1 VKRGAG
7 RRFAWCAGLAVA
19 SVLAAQQVWVSASN
33 FHGADEWLGI
43 ELASR
48 GVVSVPYANRPLV
61 FLWLAAAQH
70 AWPDDLAA
78 YWAFTSLA
86 FLATGLL
93 TAWLAIRI
101 LPRAPMLALLAGV
114 FAVAWAPL
122 DWLRLDTTLIAGYAG
137 FTAGTLLALALLVE
151 SWLRQSRA
159 LLLCSGALA
168 LSCALGVESVIP
180 LLAAGPLLV
189 LATQRRRAT
198 TATRARLVSWLSTW
212 SGFVVLCALFA
223 AAPALAGLPSYQT
236 GALRLDLAPQRV
248 LWRLV
253 RLLGMQALPLV
264 TSAPRELA
272 HPAVPV
278 AVLGLALGVA
288 LAWRAAPRASRGR
301 RGRDSA
307 LALGLGLALAAA
319 AHLGLALTASLRD
332 PGRSQLLSAPGFG
345 LCLAASVNWVG
356 TTLAAALARF
366 GGARAGRSQTFA
378 RGAVLLIAAWTV
390 AVGTGRVVA
399 MQGEWDAERNAY
411 PSQRRALADLVRQA
425 PALRPNT
432 LVILLNGSDAAFPL
446 SFTFRHAVALLYPGQ
461 AIGLV
466 ADGEPFA
473 YPWARTP
480 EGVAVVPWPVIRGPW
495 GVRPTLHRWD
505 EIVVARAGPGGAL
518 EVCEEWPAERLGP
531 LPAGALYRPDSRVV
545 SAAAAPPSRR
555 LLRRLR

>member
-1 VKRGAG
+1 MKLGAG

-19 SVLAAQQVWVSASN
+19 SVLAAQQAWVSASN

-48 GVVSVPYANRPLV
+48 GVVGVPYANRPLV
-61 FLWLAAAQH
+61 FLWLAVAQRV
-70 AWPDDLAA
+70 WPDDLAA

-137 FTAGTLLALALLVE
+137 FTAGTLLALALFVE
-151 SWLRQSRA
+151 SWRRQSRA

-180 LLAAGPLLV
+180 VLAAGPLLV
-189 LATQRRRAT
+189 LATPQRRAT
-198 TATRARLVSWLSTW
+198 AATRARLVSWLSTW

-223 AAPALAGLPSYQT
+223 AAPALVGLPSYQT

-272 HPAVPV
+272 HPAVPL
-278 AVLGLALGVA
+278 AVLALALGVA

-301 RGRDSA
+301 GRDSL
-307 LALGLGLALAAA
+307 LALGVGIALAAA

-345 LCLAASVNWVG
+345 LCLAASVNWAG
-356 TTLAAALARF
+356 TALGAALARF
-366 GGARAGRSQTFA
+366 GPARAGLPQALA
-378 RGAVLLIAAWTV
+378 RGAVLLAASWTV
-390 AVGTGRVVA
+390 GVGTGRVVA
-399 MQGEWDAERNAY
+399 MQGEWDAGRNAY
-411 PSQRRALADLVRQA
+411 PLQRRALADLVRQA

-432 LVILLNGSDAAFPL
+432 LVILLNGPDAAFPL

-473 YPWARTP
+473 YPWARTA

-505 EIVVARAGPGGAL
+505 EIVVALAGSGGAL
-518 EVCEEWPAERLGP
+518 EVCGEWPAERLGP
-531 LPAGALYRPDSRVV
+531 LPAGAVYRPDARVL